1 MTPTLEI
8 SIIFLIFTTII
19 LGVVISV
26 FVIRLLIDLSR
37 LTVNLDETATVVKQ
51 EIEPTLKELKETLN
65 NLNSI
70 AKSADKQVDV
80 IKKVLSG
87 LVGAS
92 GLAFCGLKNISGG
105 FLKGLLAGMK
115 LIKKK

>member
-51 EIEPTLKELKETLN
+51 EIEPTIKE
-65 NLNSI
+65 
-70 AKSADKQVDV
+70 
-80 IKKVLSG
+80 
-87 LVGAS
+87 
-92 GLAFCGLKNISGG
+92 
-105 FLKGLLAGMK
+105 
-115 LIKKK
+115 